1 MLDGVLGDGDAA
13 GAQPPRQG
21 GDQAARRITGQ

>member
-1 MLDGVLGDGDAA
+1 VLHGILGDGDAT

-21 GDQAARRITGQ
+21 GDQAAR